1 MSVTHPTTSF
11 ATTRRAPTPP
21 DRQQLMPFL
30 IGMAIVAVT
39 VALALAV
46 TGLPQ

>member
-1 MSVTHPTTSF
+1 MSVTHPTPSF

-30 IGMAIVAVT
+30 FGMAIVAVT
-39 VALALAV
+39 IVLTLAV
-46 TGLPQ
+46 TGLPH